1 MANKIR
7 QCLILEILRR
17 ENIISPSVLS
27 DALESL
33 SKGNDVLD
41 ELVKNQT
48 ITKTDLLKAFSIYG
62 NSPYI
67 DLDSVEIKLDNS
79 KDFGLELLKEYEF
92 IPLYRFKDGLYLVGS
107 SNPENPKLIE
117 LLNATLDNNYQLL
130 RVDQGKLENYFN
142 VYRATQATKTALK
155 SIQNDQNIDNAG
167 RKDVSSDVAN
177 APAVRFIDSILEE
190 AVKIGASDIHIEPAE
205 KTVTVRYR
213 IDGDLHEQ
221 STFDISF
228 YPAISTRVKILSDI
242 DIAEKRIPQDGHITK
257 IIEGQKCDFRVST
270 LPTIHGEKF
279 AIRILDKTIFSMSL
293 GELNFSKEANE
304 TINKILKHPHGIIL
318 LTGPTGSGKT
328 TTLYSFLRELNK
340 PNVNIVTI
348 EDPVEYSMDNINQI
362 QINTKAELT
371 FASAL
376 RSILRQDPDIIMV
389 GEIRDEETAQIA
401 IRAAI
406 TGHLVLSTLHTNEAP
421 GAITRLIDMGI
432 PPYLVSDAIVAVISQ
447 RLMKKLCPRCKKAV
461 HATPEQKHALGLK
474 DDTIIYEPNG
484 CPYCNGTG
492 YKGRLAVHEIMYM
505 NNYLR
510 ETVSKP
516 DTTVEE
522 IREVAIT
529 KAGMSPLFQSAKK
542 YVLEGKTSYNDL
554 LSLVVSEEREQKV
567 AKPNSEKRSKV
578 SE

>member
-1 MANKIR
+1 MINKIR
-7 QCLILEILRR
+7 QTLVLEILRR
-17 ENIISPSVLS
+17 ENVISPGVFS
-27 DALESL
+27 DALELLQNNTSAIDEL
-33 SKGNDVLD
+33 LKNATISKNDVF
-41 ELVKNQT
+41 
-48 ITKTDLLKAFSIYG
+48 KAFSIYG

-67 DLDSVEIKLDNS
+67 DLDSVDIRV
-79 KDFGLELLKEYEF
+79 DFSHTYGLELLKEYKF
-92 IPLYRFKDGLYLVGS
+92 LPLYKFSDGLYLVGS
-107 SNPENPKLIE
+107 SEPENPKLRE

-130 RVDQGKLENYFN
+130 KVEDEKLESYFK

-155 SIQNDQNIDNAG
+155 SIQNDQNLENQG
-167 RKDVSSDVAN
+167 RKDVSTDVAN

-190 AVKIGASDIHIEPAE
+190 AVKIGASDIHIEPSE

-213 IDGDLHEQ
+213 IDGDLTEH

-228 YPAISTRVKILSDI
+228 FPAIATRVKILSEI

-279 AIRILDKTIFSMSL
+279 AIRILDKTIFSLSL

-304 TINKILKHPHGIIL
+304 TIEKILHHPHGIIL

-348 EDPVEYSMDNINQI
+348 EDPVEYSMESINQI
-362 QINTKAELT
+362 QINNKADLT

-376 RSILRQDPDIIMV
+376 RSILRQDPDIVMV

-421 GAITRLIDMGI
+421 GAITRLIDMGV
-432 PPYLVSDAIVAVISQ
+432 PSYLVSDSIVAVISQ
-447 RLMKKLCPRCKKAV
+447 RLMKKLCPRCKHAV
-461 HATPEQKHALGLK
+461 KTTPEQRRALGLK
-474 DDTIIYEPNG
+474 EDVTIYEPNG

-510 ETVSKP
+510 DTVSKP

-529 KAGMSPLFQSAKK
+529 KAQMTPLFDSAKR
-542 YVLEGKTSYNDL
+542 YVLEGKTAYSDL
-554 LSLVVSEEREQKV
+554 LSLVVSEEREQRSVSKG
-567 AKPNSEKRSKV
+567 KKEK
-578 SE
+578 E

>member
-1 MANKIR
+1 MMNQIR
-7 QCLILEILRR
+7 QTLILEILRR
-17 ENIISPSVLS
+17 ENIISPATFS
-27 DALESL
+27 DALDIVEKKEDPFDQLIKNDLL
-33 SKGNDVLD
+33 SK
-41 ELVKNQT
+41 K
-48 ITKTDLLKAFSIYG
+48 DLLNAFSIYG

-67 DLDSVEIKLDNS
+67 DLDSVDIRI
-79 KDFGLELLKEYEF
+79 DFTPEYGLELLKEYHF
-92 IPLYRFKDGLYLVGS
+92 LPLYRFSDGLTLIGS
-107 SNPENPKLIE
+107 SNPTNPKLLE
-117 LLNATLDNNYQLL
+117 LLNASLDQHYEVL
-130 RVDQGKLENYFN
+130 RVDQEKLDAYLK

-155 SIQNDQNIDNAG
+155 SIQNDQNVENSS
-167 RKDVSSDVAN
+167 KKNLSSDVAN

-190 AVKIGASDIHIEPAE
+190 AVKIGASDIHIEPSE

-213 IDGDLHEQ
+213 LDGDLHEH

-293 GELNFSKEANE
+293 NELNFSKEASE
-304 TINKILKHPHGIIL
+304 TIEKILKHPHGIIL

-348 EDPVEYSMDNINQI
+348 EDPVEYSMESINQI
-362 QINTKAELT
+362 QINNKADLT

-421 GAITRLIDMGI
+421 GAVTRLIDMGV
-432 PPYLVSDAIVAVISQ
+432 PAYLVSDSIVAVLSQ

-461 HATPEQKHALGLK
+461 HATPEQKRALGLK
-474 DDTIIYEPNG
+474 EDTILYEPNG

-492 YKGRLAVHEIMYM
+492 YKGRVAVHEIMYM
-505 NNYLR
+505 NNDLR
-510 ETVSKP
+510 EVVSKP

-522 IREVAIT
+522 IREVAIQ
-529 KAGMSPLFQSAKK
+529 KAGMSPLFESAKK
-542 YVLEGKTSYNDL
+542 YVLEGKTSYNDM
-554 LSLVVSEEREQKV
+554 LSMLVSEERDQR
-567 AKPNSEKRSKV
+567 AKDTAKKEK
-578 SE
+578 